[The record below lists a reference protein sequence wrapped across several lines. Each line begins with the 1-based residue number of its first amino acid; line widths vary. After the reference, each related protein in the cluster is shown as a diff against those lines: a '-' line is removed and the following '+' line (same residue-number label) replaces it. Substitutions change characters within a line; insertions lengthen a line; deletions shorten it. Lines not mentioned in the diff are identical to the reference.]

1 MIFKSYI
8 VEKNISIINQNLIL
22 FYGENIGLKNYF
34 KNLFK
39 KTDIYESLNFNQ
51 DEIIKNKNLI
61 INEVSNISLFGKKK
75 IIFIDQ
81 VNDKFLDIAK
91 EVSGIISE
99 NKIIF
104 FSEILDKK
112 SKVRNFFEKYENC
125 AAVACYP
132 DNELTIKKIILER
145 LRGFEGLSTQNL
157 NLIIDSCK
165 LDRVKLN
172 NELEKIISFFQDKK
186 IVTEKLQS
194 LLNIASNEDFNLLK
208 DAALT
213 GNKMITNKLLNET
226 LIEPDKIIYYLNV
239 INQRLNKLKEINSAK
254 GSEKL
259 EEKIKSLKPPIFWKD
274 KNNFVNQAKLWNT
287 TKIKNILNE
296 TYNLEIKFK
305 SNSTINKNVLIKKL
319 IIDICEQ
326 ANF

>member
-1 MIFKSYI
+1 MLFKSYT

-34 KNLFK
+34 KNTLK
-39 KTDIYESLNFNQ
+39 KKDNYESLNFNQ
-51 DEIIKNKNLI
+51 DEVIKNKNLI

-81 VNDKFLDIAK
+81 VNDKLLDLSK
-91 EVSGIISE
+91 EALNIIGE
-99 NKIIF
+99 NKIIL

-112 SKVRNFFEKYENC
+112 SKIRSFFEKTEEC

-157 NLIIDSCK
+157 NIIIDNCK
-165 LDRVKLN
+165 LNRVKLN
-172 NELEKIISFFQDKK
+172 NELEKIITLFQDKK
-186 IVTEKLQS
+186 IVTKRLQI

-213 GNKMITNKLLNET
+213 GDKIATNKLLNDT
-226 LIEPDKIIYYLNV
+226 LIEPDKIVYYLNV
-239 INQRLNKLKEINSAK
+239 INQRLNKLKEINNIK
-254 GSEKL
+254 GSNNI
-259 EEKIKSLKPPIFWKD
+259 EEKIKDLKPPIFWKD
-274 KNNFVNQAKLWNT
+274 KNSFVSQAKLWDT
-287 TKIKNILNE
+287 VKIKKILNE

-305 SNSTINKNVLIKKL
+305 SNSNINKNILIKKL
-319 IIDICEQ
+319 IIDICER
-326 ANF
+326 ANL

>member
-1 MIFKSYI
+1 MKIK
-8 VEKNISIINQNLIL
+8 L
-22 FYGENIGLKNYF
+22 F
-34 KNLFK
+34 
-39 KTDIYESLNFNQ
+39 
-51 DEIIKNKNLI
+51 
-61 INEVSNISLFGKKK
+61 
-75 IIFIDQ
+75 
-81 VNDKFLDIAK
+81 
-91 EVSGIISE
+91 
-99 NKIIF
+99 F
-104 FSEILDKK
+104 FSDILDKK
-112 SKVRNFFEKYENC
+112 SKVRGFFEKDENC
-125 AAVACYP
+125 AAIACYP
-132 DNELTIKKIILER
+132 DNEITIKKLILER
-145 LRGFEGLSTQNL
+145 LIGFEGLSTQNL
-157 NLIIDSCK
+157 NIIIDNCK

>member
-1 MIFKSYI
+1 MLFKSYL
-8 VEKNISIINQNLIL
+8 VEKNINILTQNLIL
-22 FYGENIGLKNYF
+22 FYGENTGLKNSF
-34 KNLFK
+34 KYVLK
-39 KTDIYESLNFNQ
+39 KNIDFESLSFNQ
-51 DEIIKNKNLI
+51 DEVIKNENI
-61 INEVSNISLFGKKK
+61 VINEISNVSLFGKKK

-81 VNDKFLDIAK
+81 VNDKLLNLSK
-91 EVSGIISE
+91 EALSIIGE
-99 NKIIF
+99 NKIIL
-104 FSEILDKK
+104 FSGILDKR
-112 SKVRNFFEKYENC
+112 SKIRTFFEKDEDC